1 MQLDFTPQAMA
12 DDDETI
18 RHNVSGVPAIPL
30 LASVAHLTGDLAIL
44 RDDLRP
50 DPQKIGMAPNDGYT
64 TDQLALAH
72 TLAVDALIR
81 YRDGG
86 SNAATGLAPAQL
98 RVLVEFVVGRSV
110 DDHYLRLLMEELA
123 LDGADLRAPDWKLD
137 DIEPGRAFN
146 VAVIG
151 AGLSGIAAAH
161 RLRQAGVGVTVFEK
175 NSDVGGTW
183 FENRYPGC
191 RVDLQNHFYSYS
203 FAQSCHW
210 PQLHS
215 SQPVLLDYLQSCVKA
230 TGLSDAISY
239 QSEVVSARWDEQR
252 QLWELRIRDAA
263 GVERTEEANAVVS
276 AVGQLNRPSLPDLPG
291 VETFAGQWFHSA
303 RWDHEVDIT
312 GKRVAV
318 IGTGASAAQFI
329 PWVAERAEHLTIH
342 QRTPPWLVPV
352 PGYQDNVPPSI
363 NWLLRHV
370 PEYARWDRLRLMAQ
384 LQEGNLPRTVV
395 DPNWDLSSGS
405 VSASNNAVRQTL
417 AAYYER
423 AFPDPDLRAKVLPT
437 YPWGAKRMVVDD
449 GSYSGALQ
457 RPNVSL
463 ETGRIAA
470 VTPAGVRMDDG
481 KEQDYDVVIYATG
494 FSASDFL
501 VPMTVTG
508 VNGTDLHERWKGDAR
523 AYLGITVP
531 GFPNLFMMY
540 GPNTNIAI
548 TGSVFFFSE
557 CEARYITESVR
568 MLAEHNA
575 SAMDCRENV
584 HDAYNEWVDDANEL
598 RAWGVGNVNTWYRNK
613 SGRIAQNWPFN
624 LLTFWDKTL
633 QPNPVDYELTPTG
646 S

>member
-1 MQLDFTPQAMA
+1 MQLDFTAQALV
-12 DDDETI
+12 DDDDTI
-18 RHNVSGVPAIPL
+18 RRNVSGVPAIPL
-30 LASVAHLTGDLAIL
+30 LASVAHLTGELHIL

-50 DPQKIGMAPNDGYT
+50 DPRKIGMAADDGYT
-64 TDQLALAH
+64 KEQLAIAH
-72 TLAVDALIR
+72 TLAAEALIR
-81 YRDGG
+81 YRDRGP
-86 SNAATGLAPAQL
+86 SPATSLAPEQL
-98 RVLVEFVVGRSV
+98 RALIDFVVGRSV
-110 DDHYLRLLMEELA
+110 DDHYLKLLIEELA
-123 LDGADLRAPDWKLD
+123 LDGADFREPDWRFED
-137 DIEPGRAFN
+137 VRPGQSFN
-146 VAVIG
+146 VAIIG

-161 RLRQAGVGVTVFEK
+161 RLRQAGVGVRVFEK
-175 NSDVGGTW
+175 NPDVGGTW
-183 FENRYPGC
+183 LENHYPGC

-215 SQPVLLDYLQSCVKA
+215 SQPVLLDYLQSCVVA

-239 QSEVVSARWDEQR
+239 EAEVVSARWDEGR
-252 QLWELRIRDAA
+252 QLWELRIRDAD
-263 GVERTEEANAVVS
+263 GEERTEEANAVVS
-276 AVGQLNRPSLPDLPG
+276 AVGQLNRPTLPDIEG
-291 VETFAGQWFHSA
+291 IDTFGGQSFHSA

-312 GKRVAV
+312 GKRVGV

-329 PWVAERAEHLTIH
+329 PWVAERAEHLTVH

-352 PGYQDNVPPSI
+352 VGYQEDVPQDIS
-363 NWLLRHV
+363 WLLRHV
-370 PEYARWDRLRLMAQ
+370 PEYARWDRLRLMSR

-395 DPNWDLSSGS
+395 DPDWDLSSGS
-405 VSASNNAVRQTL
+405 VSASNDQVRQGL
-417 AAYYER
+417 IGYYQH
-423 AFPDPDLRAKVLPT
+423 AFPDPDLRAKVLPS

-449 GSYSGALQ
+449 GSYSGALR

-463 ETGRIAA
+463 ETERIAA

-481 KEQDYDVVIYATG
+481 RALEYDVVIYATG

-501 VPMTVTG
+501 MPMSITG
-508 VNGTDLHERWKGDAR
+508 VNGTELHDRWKGDAR

-568 MLAEHNA
+568 MLAENDSA
-575 SAMDCRENV
+575 AMDCRENV
-584 HDAYNEWVDDANEL
+584 HDEYNEWIDDANDL
-598 RAWGVGNVNTWYRNK
+598 RAWGVGTVNTWYRNK
-613 SGRIAQNWPFN
+613 SGRVAQNWPFN

-633 QPNPVDYELTPTG
+633 RPDPVDYEL